1 MDKIDKALE
10 ADTMKNVRVNLRK
23 VRSYRSGTNIFFLL
37 RNMDGTQS
45 LVTLPIRSPVT
56 LMMKRNIV
64 KL

>member
-23 VRSYRSGTNIFFLL
+23 VRSYWSGTNIFFLL
-37 RNMDGTQS
+37 RNMDGTQL